1 MDDSIPVRLFRS
13 IPPLTEFRDADPWD
27 STNLDKVTDDFL
39 AKCDKWEK
47 DSYPI
52 FIPDTDIF
60 FPGRMDCSKPIS
72 KAELHSQLAEYSE
85 KALAYF
91 NKTNNTDYKAENNG
105 EIVHGDQDHCYATH
119 CNFTAK
125 PDRAP
130 LIPGDFSSKLFFA
143 EFMNTLQAKSSLTYW
158 SLLDGAD
165 YKKYCNMCPVGVI
178 RHPKTFQYGDKPPL
192 D

>member
-27 STNLDKVTDDFL
+27 STNLDKAKEDFL
-39 AKCDKWEK
+39 AMCDKLEK
-47 DSYPI
+47 DSLPI
-52 FIPDTDIF
+52 FIPDTVIF
-60 FPGRMDCSKPIS
+60 FPGRMDISKPLS
-72 KAELHSQLAEYSE
+72 KADLYSQVAEYSE
-85 KALAYF
+85 QALAYF
-91 NKTNNTDYKAENNG
+91 NKTNNTDYKSENNG
-105 EIVHGDQDHCYATH
+105 EIVYGDQDYCYATH

-125 PDRAP
+125 PDTAP

-143 EFMNTLQAKSSLTYW
+143 EFMQTPKSMTSLTYC

-165 YKKYCNMCPVGVI
+165 YKNYCDMCPKRVI
-178 RHPKTFQYGDKPPL
+178 RHPKTFRYGDKPPL